1 MAEQEAPGTC
11 LSTQTATATAETLKG
26 VLWGEMEGHR
36 QQFQVPWRNI
46 DLNKGEHMGNYKS

>member
-36 QQFQVPWRNI
+36 QQFQVP
-46 DLNKGEHMGNYKS
+46 